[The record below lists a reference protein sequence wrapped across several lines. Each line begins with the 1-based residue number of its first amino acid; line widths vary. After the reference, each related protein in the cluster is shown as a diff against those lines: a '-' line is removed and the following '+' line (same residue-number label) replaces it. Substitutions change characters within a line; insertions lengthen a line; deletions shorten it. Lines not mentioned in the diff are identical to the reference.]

1 MKSDKGIKMKIGF
14 VSTTI
19 SIACLASS
27 TEARLGASRNLVDKN
42 VVEGTFVDSTR
53 AGAVGVKNFDVTE
66 GVATASGSASSKTQ
80 ESIDEHHSQDE
91 QDTTKK
97 NSEEQPKALPSFDK
111 VMHEDAPKHGMY
123 VEGGSDRIRSFCA
136 RHNHFGPNSGCEQ
149 HQASLRGSRVGKGK
163 AGSNTNSDKY
173 Q

>member
-1 MKSDKGIKMKIGF
+1 MKIGF

-19 SIACLASS
+19 SIVCLASS
-27 TEARLGASRNLVDKN
+27 TEARLASRNLVGVN
-42 VVEGTFVDSTR
+42 TVEGTHVDPT
-53 AGAVGVKNFDVTE
+53 D
-66 GVATASGSASSKTQ
+66 
-80 ESIDEHHSQDE
+80 DEALFALNHSEDE
-91 QDTTKK
+91 EDTPEKIHD
-97 NSEEQPKALPSFDK
+97 EQPKALPSFDQ

-149 HQASLRGSRVGKGK
+149 HQASLRGSRVRKEK
-163 AGSNTNSDKY
+163 VAIDTNGHKD